1 MSEPKIGKIYKTNDK
16 LFTGFKKPRH
26 VVVSKYFRKRRKY
39 GVSRI
44 LSLKGKGRK
53 INTLLPIKDY
63 GYFTE
68 PSGIDYHIYGSAKGK
83 NGKREE
89 INFGSMKDLDI
100 CLDDED
106 IKRMEKHIKNR
117 GGKRNKMRY
126 KKYKK

>member
-26 VVVSKYFRKRRKY
+26 IVVSKYFRKKRKY

-68 PSGIDYHIYGSAKGK
+68 PSGIDYKIYLTVMGK
-83 NGKREE
+83 NGKKEE
-89 INFGSMKDLDI
+89 INFGSMKDTNIQLDQ
-100 CLDDED
+100 DDL
-106 IKRMEKHIKNR
+106 KRMEAHIKQR
-117 GGKRNKMRY
+117 GGKHSKNKF
-126 KKYKK
+126 KKFKK